1 MHKKHWTE
9 LNISIINISRKL
21 KRTSL
26 IFSKIPL
33 LKTLELTS
41 YFLMLLNYGVRE
53 DSLESHG
60 LQGDQT
66 SQS

>member
-9 LNISIINISRKL
+9 LNISTIDIPKKL

-26 IFSKIPL
+26 IFSKIHLP
-33 LKTLELTS
+33 KNLELTS

-53 DSLESHG
+53 DS
-60 LQGDQT
+60 
-66 SQS
+66 